1 MALRLIKEIEG
12 YNYPIGTYLR
22 VLPLFNSTYDI
33 VPFELYEN
41 EDARLDF
48 KQNQLNPN
56 FRKVVETHVYIGETL
71 KDRLKT
77 EKVVNLDMPI
87 LDNIS
92 TVFYQELRKTE
103 QFSLENWEDC

>member
-12 YNYPIGTYLR
+12 YDYPIGTYLR
-22 VLPLFNSTYDI
+22 VSPLFNSTYDI

-56 FRKVVETHVYIGETL
+56 FRKVVETHEYIGEVL
-71 KDRLKT
+71 T
-77 EKVVNLDMPI
+77 ERIKNEIPENTTSIFDAIATM
-87 LDNIS
+87 
-92 TVFYQELRKTE
+92 FYQELRKLDK
-103 QFSLENWEDC
+103 FSLENWEDC

>member
-12 YNYPIGTYLR
+12 YDYPIGTYLR

-41 EDARLDF
+41 EDARLSF

-56 FRKVVETHVYIGETL
+56 FRRIVETHEYIGESLT
-71 KDRLKT
+71 DRIKNEIPENT
-77 EKVVNLDMPI
+77 TSIYDAIATM
-87 LDNIS
+87 
-92 TVFYQELRKTE
+92 FYQELRKTE
-103 QFSLENWEDC
+103 KFSLENWEDC

>member
-33 VPFELYEN
+33 VPYELYEN
-41 EDARLDF
+41 EDARLSF

-56 FRKVVETHVYIGETL
+56 FRRVVETHEFIGESLT
-71 KDRLKT
+71 DRIKT
-77 EKVVNLDMPI
+77 EIPENTTSIFDAIATM
-87 LDNIS
+87 
-92 TVFYQELRKTE
+92 FYQELRKTE
-103 QFSLENWEDC
+103 KFSLENWEDC